1 MLFVDANSTNNHT
14 HSHQLTNTHTQICM
28 HTYSPGGR
36 PTWTKAA
43 RRSSESDGKMTILC
57 DPRPAADSLSSAGDV
72 KTTRALSR
80 QNRRPQQL
88 KEASWDTSSRISHL
102 NPCHACMHACMHG
115 HAHSDMRI
123 NTQAR
128 VCTRAHPH
136 VPTEDKYAWGTLSK
150 TCPWT
155 CVFARRIHIHSH
167 ACILHAE
174 IDWTDGWL
182 DGHIGHLRHITKD
195 SPAARLANED
205 TQASR

>member
-1 MLFVDANSTNNHT
+1 M
-14 HSHQLTNTHTQICM
+14 
-28 HTYSPGGR
+28 R
-36 PTWTKAA
+36 PTA
-43 RRSSESDGKMTILC
+43 RCRLTVLSGRCQDNQSAFPPEPEATTAEGGLLGHVITDQPSESM
-57 DPRPAADSLSSAGDV
+57 P
-72 KTTRALSR
+72 
-80 QNRRPQQL
+80 
-88 KEASWDTSSRISHL
+88 
-102 NPCHACMHACMHG
+102 CMHACMHG

-174 IDWTDGWL
+174 IDWTDGWM

>member
-1 MLFVDANSTNNHT
+1 
-14 HSHQLTNTHTQICM
+14 M

-80 QNRRPQQL
+80 QNRRPQQV

-102 NPCHACMHACMHG
+102 NPCHACMHACMDMHTQTCASTHRRECARARAHTHPQRINIPGAHHQRLAHG
-115 HAHSDMRI
+115 H
-123 NTQAR
+123 
-128 VCTRAHPH
+128 V
-136 VPTEDKYAWGTLSK
+136 Y
-150 TCPWT
+150 
-155 CVFARRIHIHSH
+155 SH
-167 ACILHAE
+167 AGYIFTRMHAYILHAE

-182 DGHIGHLRHITKD
+182 DGHIGHLRHVTKD